1 MDIGQTLK
9 QKRDSLNKSL
19 FDLHEETRISVEH
32 LKYLEDNNFTF
43 LPDMY
48 VRSFLKNYS
57 NALKLDAEE
66 IIDSLSN
73 PQNGL
78 KYDGREELTE
88 AEQESPSSKI
98 PKLLEG
104 SLVFAAVV
112 LLIGI
117 AFAYFQ
123 YRAQLLARS
132 ESRPASFSQAKLT
145 GQETREDVAA
155 FELRINQTEAAEV
168 RLFIDD
174 QDVTEQMLLDNQT
187 VLRITEGEFEIVMKD
202 AGALQFQLHTEEAK
216 KVASSGKP
224 VRLTFKKE
232 SSNGK
237 H

>member
-19 FDLHEETRISVEH
+19 VDLHRETRISVEH
-32 LKYLEDNNFTF
+32 LQYLEDNNFTF

-57 NALKLDAEE
+57 NALELDADE
-66 IIDSLSN
+66 ILGSLSN
-73 PQNGL
+73 PHADPEHKGN
-78 KYDGREELTE
+78 KKETA
-88 AEQESPSSKI
+88 AEQRSSASQT
-98 PKLLEG
+98 PQLLEW

-112 LLIGI
+112 LLVGI

-123 YRAQLLARS
+123 YRAQISTRT
-132 ESRPASFSQAKLT
+132 ESRPAGFSQANLRNTTTHK
-145 GQETREDVAA
+145 DVAP
-155 FELRINQTEAAEV
+155 FELRINQSEADDV

-174 QDVTEQMLLDNQT
+174 QDVTDQMLPDNQT
-187 VLRITEGEFEIVMKD
+187 VLRITEGEFEILMKD
-202 AGALQFQLHTEEAK
+202 ARALQFQLQTEEIK
-216 KVASSGKP
+216 KVVSSGKP
-224 VRLTFKKE
+224 VRLTFKRE